1 MNQGVTI
8 HMKSH
13 PQPYRLRLRF
23 HGISHGI
30 KSVHRTLFA
39 LPAAGPA
46 FRFPHTYFQIRTAP
60 LTGCCSYLEQ
70 GTGIEPAFTAWEAV
84 VLPIYEPC
92 MLGYYT
98 KPFCKNQPFFV
109 APGKRTCRWK
119 TAAWRFI
126 YPKLPD
132 SIYKPERRRIHC
144 QTGQPQPAGQLHPAP
159 AAALPSAQWHRPCF
173 GDR

>member
-1 MNQGVTI
+1 MCC
-8 HMKSH
+8 
-13 PQPYRLRLRF
+13 
-23 HGISHGI
+23 
-30 KSVHRTLFA
+30 SVKPSQAA
-39 LPAAGPA
+39 LIRAAFDGFDSRRNSILNNNSTPM
-46 FRFPHTYFQIRTAP
+46 
-60 LTGCCSYLEQ
+60 GCCYYLEQ

-132 SIYKPERRRIHC
+132 SIYKPERRRMRC